1 MKKLFTVLSFGTMLA
16 LSAVSYKSGSSLDL
30 SKIAPEAE
38 KSTYRITVAG
48 DVKKNPYQ
56 ARIEKNRVL
65 NEIKYRLP
73 ADSYAITYDYDT
85 LFNGF
90 AIEVKND
97 AASEILKQ
105 ITGVK
110 SVELSHRYAAP
121 EETSSF
127 GTEDDGVSTKNAST
141 SVYNQN
147 KELKLKNYSAET
159 RRVTKDILGS
169 DAKRGKGIKIGIMD
183 TGLYL
188 NQVEGTSQRTSLE
201 QNPPKENGKS
211 LLNAAAFKDLS
222 NDEVA
227 SDGWHTK
234 RKSLLGSKTKTEL
247 SKLRISPL
255 STTRFRLLSMLPM
268 VTTMSILLVVLRTT
282 FTVPM
287 LLLYPLQM
295 AMNSRVLLRKPR
307 SLSSRSSET
316 MLPVQAMLLS
326 ARHWNMLLRGNS
338 MLLTFL

>member
-121 EETSSF
+121 
-127 GTEDDGVSTKNAST
+127 VS
-141 SVYNQN
+141 
-147 KELKLKNYSAET
+147 
-159 RRVTKDILGS
+159 
-169 DAKRGKGIKIGIMD
+169 
-183 TGLYL
+183 
-188 NQVEGTSQRTSLE
+188 
-201 QNPPKENGKS
+201 
-211 LLNAAAFKDLS
+211 
-222 NDEVA
+222 
-227 SDGWHTK
+227 
-234 RKSLLGSKTKTEL
+234 
-247 SKLRISPL
+247 
-255 STTRFRLLSMLPM
+255 
-268 VTTMSILLVVLRTT
+268 
-282 FTVPM
+282 
-287 LLLYPLQM
+287 
-295 AMNSRVLLRKPR
+295 
-307 SLSSRSSET
+307 
-316 MLPVQAMLLS
+316 
-326 ARHWNMLLRGNS
+326 
-338 MLLTFL
+338 